1 MDPGPAAGTD
11 ELVDV
16 DGAGFPD
23 LLHAETGAHGY
34 QLNQGG
40 LCFDPR
46 LAMPWSPSL
55 ALSAN
60 GVEVADLD
68 GDGLPDLVARSGADF
83 RATSRTWVTDPCTAR
98 DPPRARD
105 SERGRAM
112 TSLRRTY
119 SDLPDW
125 TFEIDEVSAG
135 VYRVKGT
142 DDAGRSV
149 EATGTDPDV
158 LLDDCKRSAARIRGE
173 GR

>member
-1 MDPGPAAGTD
+1 
-11 ELVDV
+11 
-16 DGAGFPD
+16 
-23 LLHAETGAHGY
+23 
-34 QLNQGG
+34 
-40 LCFDPR
+40 
-46 LAMPWSPSL
+46 
-55 ALSAN
+55 
-60 GVEVADLD
+60 
-68 GDGLPDLVARSGADF
+68 
-83 RATSRTWVTDPCTAR
+83 
-98 DPPRARD
+98 
-105 SERGRAM
+105 M

-158 LLDDCKRSAARIRGE
+158 LLDDCKRSAARIRGG